1 MLVLILELYPS
12 LGPDYEMDKSTARIN
27 VPAAETPSIEVI
39 QQFCSGFD
47 PVKARLAPE
56 RGTVYA
62 HLSYL

>member
-1 MLVLILELYPS
+1 MLILVLYPNPWG
-12 LGPDYEMDKSTARIN
+12 LGNEMDKSTARIN
-27 VPAAETPSIEVI
+27 VPAAENPSIEVI